1 MAEQRYR
8 VIDRLEAGGMAEV
21 FRGEAL
27 SVQGFKKQVAIKRV
41 LPHLAQNKSFIRMF
55 IDEARL
61 GARLNHANIVTV
73 FDIGAADNTYFIVME
88 FVDGANFKTVL
99 ETLKKQGKKP
109 SVKEV
114 LYIGM
119 EICKGLSHAHGLL
132 DENGTLLNI
141 VHRDISPPN
150 ILMTRGGEVKVT
162 DFGLAKA
169 TTQLEKTDPGVVK
182 GKFSYLSPEAA
193 LGQEVDART
202 DVFAVGILMW
212 EALAQQRLFLG
223 ESDYETVK
231 KVQRAEVPSLHAMNP
246 EIDEELDELLQKSMA
261 RNREDRFQSAQEL
274 GDAIADFLFRHRLKV
289 TSYDIARM
297 MQSVVASKNS
307 EQKRKLETSIIEQLI
322 SDELLAFTSLDD
334 MSDPLNPATGD
345 EVSLAEA
352 PPKPKPKVA
361 GAGAKPLDAGSFQS
375 SGEDPNTWYPDD
387 DSIDEATNFFDRNT
401 LDAVETSKV
410 NKGKSDPMELAALLE
425 KDDETGRLKV
435 NAEDA
440 AKLSRDAAKPAIRQT
455 GKNARVN
462 LDIADTEILPAVD
475 APLLETKPQPKSS
488 SSAVTYV
495 VLAVVVL
502 AGAGAAAWF
511 SGLIPH

>member
-21 FRGEAL
+21 FRGDAL

-99 ETLKKQGKKP
+99 ETLKKQGRKP

-114 LYIGM
+114 LYVGM
-119 EICKGLSHAHGLL
+119 EICKGLSHAHGLT
-132 DENGTLLNI
+132 DDAGNLLNI

-212 EALAQQRLFLG
+212 EALAQRRLFLG
-223 ESDYETVK
+223 DSDYETVK
-231 KVQRAEVPSLHAMNP
+231 KVQRAEVPSLKGINEEVDA
-246 EIDEELDELLQKSMA
+246 ELDELLAKAMA
-261 RNREDRFQSAQEL
+261 RERADRYQSAQEL

-297 MQSVVASKNS
+297 MQSVVSTR
-307 EQKRKLETSIIEQLI
+307 EGDKRRKMDSSIIDQLI

-334 MSDPLNPATGD
+334 MSDPLNPQAT
-345 EVSLAEA
+345 EEA
-352 PPKPKPKVA
+352 TAARPKSP
-361 GAGAKPLDAGSFQS
+361 GAGARPLDAGSFHER
-375 SGEDPNTWYPDD
+375 GDDPNAWYAD
-387 DSIDEATNFFDRNT
+387 DSLDEATNFFDRNT
-401 LDAVETSKV
+401 LESTD
-410 NKGKSDPMELAALLE
+410 NKSGKSDPMELAALLE
-425 KDDETGRLKV
+425 REDETGKLRV
-435 NAEDA
+435 DAEQ
-440 AKLSRDAAKPAIRQT
+440 AKKLGRDLTRITT
-455 GKNARVN
+455 GKNPKVPAN
-462 LDIADTEILPAVD
+462 HPGLADTEKLPPVSDEVVEA
-475 APLLETKPQPKSS
+475 ATRAATRSS
-488 SSAVTYV
+488 GALKYV
-495 VLAVVVL
+495 VIAGVVL

-511 SGLIPH
+511 TGLIPH